1 MLRACRLSSAYLPDE
16 RLSWAATFSLTP
28 GYATVRRSGLP
39 GSAVRSAV
47 ALEGYGVSR
56 ESALQHLRSEGEI
69 TQGYPPD
76 RKLMVPYRLHESGLR
91 PRPTQEIDAEPL
103 ADAGRR
109 GLAPVQDLIGL
120 SRAADVARTSVDQVA
135 YRQGNGLHGEE
146 RDGAQ
151 DGRVRVPRWP
161 SRNQRASQG

>member
-56 ESALQHLRSEGEI
+56 ESALQHLRSEGARLPSGPQAHGSVPA
-69 TQGYPPD
+69 T
-76 RKLMVPYRLHESGLR
+76 RKR
-91 PRPTQEIDAEPL
+91 PAT
-103 ADAGRR
+103 
-109 GLAPVQDLIGL
+109 
-120 SRAADVARTSVDQVA
+120 AANPGD
-135 YRQGNGLHGEE
+135 
-146 RDGAQ
+146 
-151 DGRVRVPRWP
+151 
-161 SRNQRASQG
+161 